1 MEKEINKE
9 SLENDELSKM
19 ALGLAVSQEILK
31 EGKLVIFIDIFG
43 KIQLLPFL
51 GKVPLPVLE
60 LNKLDEEAAI
70 KKLLESNVSDEEIYS
85 YLKER
90 N

>member
-60 LNKLDEEAAI
+60 TI
-70 KKLLESNVSDEEIYS
+70 RI
-85 YLKER
+85 
-90 N
+90 